1 MEITYNT
8 NDISNPD
15 EGGFTYNILSNDNP
29 PPTLPRDRT
38 PETPTNPQS
47 GFQWPHFIHPYLGP
61 VTTVVGE
68 ANTLFEAVHKEQEEG
83 NNPTAPFNNDKEWN
97 LAKWLIKNVSQT
109 GIEEFTKLD
118 IVSDYSI
125 VLMVST

>member
-1 MEITYNT
+1 M
-8 NDISNPD
+8 
-15 EGGFTYNILSNDNP
+15 
-29 PPTLPRDRT
+29 
-38 PETPTNPQS
+38 PTNPQS
-47 GFQWPHFIHPYLGP
+47 GFQWPHFIHPYLGS
-61 VTTVVGE
+61 VATVVGE
-68 ANTLFEAVHKEQEEG
+68 ADTLFEAVHKEQEEG

-125 VLMVST
+125 ALMVST